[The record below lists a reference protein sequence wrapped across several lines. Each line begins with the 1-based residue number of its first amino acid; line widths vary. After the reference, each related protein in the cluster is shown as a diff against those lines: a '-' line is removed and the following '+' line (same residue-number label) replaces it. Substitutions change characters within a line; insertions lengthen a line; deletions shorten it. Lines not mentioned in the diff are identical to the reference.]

1 MWKGGAALPRRGK
14 GRCEGVGETLLAC
27 GKGALFW
34 PRAGLAA
41 LFGRQWANSFHIQEI
56 PGRRAGDGR
65 MRRERLFAN
74 RAIALSG
81 GATAD
86 SARTRL
92 RAIGP

>member
-1 MWKGGAALPRRGK
+1 
-14 GRCEGVGETLLAC
+14 
-27 GKGALFW
+27 
-34 PRAGLAA
+34 
-41 LFGRQWANSFHIQEI
+41 
-56 PGRRAGDGR
+56 

-92 RAIGP
+92 RAIGRLSSKSNSLKEDIEVH